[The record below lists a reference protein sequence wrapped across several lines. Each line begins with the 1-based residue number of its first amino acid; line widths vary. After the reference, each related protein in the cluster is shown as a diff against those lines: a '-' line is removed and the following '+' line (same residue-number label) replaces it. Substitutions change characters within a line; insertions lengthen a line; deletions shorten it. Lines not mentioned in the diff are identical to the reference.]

1 MGQEGILLAFIK
13 TMHFVNEQDRAFA
26 LCRSLTSLINRSAD
40 ILNA

>member
-1 MGQEGILLAFIK
+1 
-13 TMHFVNEQDRAFA
+13 MHLVNEQDRALA